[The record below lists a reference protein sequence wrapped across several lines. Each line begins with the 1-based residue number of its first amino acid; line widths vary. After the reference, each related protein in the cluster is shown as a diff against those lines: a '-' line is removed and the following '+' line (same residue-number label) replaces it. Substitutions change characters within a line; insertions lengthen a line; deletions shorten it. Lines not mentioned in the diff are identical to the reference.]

1 MTSFWSLFG
10 DDPAGIDCP
19 PVLEQTDG
27 AIVAPE
33 DANIREP
40 ATETP
45 GPTRG
50 RRGRLTNFVTQ
61 GDKDIF
67 E

>member
-1 MTSFWSLFG
+1 MNFWDLFG

-19 PVLEQTDG
+19 PVLEQTEG

-33 DANIREP
+33 DSVVREP
-40 ATETP
+40 GTETP
-45 GPTRG
+45 GPTLG
-50 RRGRLTNFVTQ
+50 RRGRLSNQITAGNR
-61 GDKDIF
+61 DIF